1 MTRPPMINELCS
13 RSHPALRC
21 RQRAGPIVLPIT
33 VHETRI
39 ELTLETA
46 DLLPEQENHE
56 RSDTV
61 ATLERM
67 LERLCGIDVP

>member
-1 MTRPPMINELCS
+1 MSSVSVRMRHYAAGS
-13 RSHPALRC
+13 A
-21 RQRAGPIVLPIT
+21 AGPIVLPIA

-39 ELTLETA
+39 ELTLATA
-46 DLLPEQENHE
+46 DLLPEREAQE

-67 LERLCGIDVP
+67 LERLCGIEVP